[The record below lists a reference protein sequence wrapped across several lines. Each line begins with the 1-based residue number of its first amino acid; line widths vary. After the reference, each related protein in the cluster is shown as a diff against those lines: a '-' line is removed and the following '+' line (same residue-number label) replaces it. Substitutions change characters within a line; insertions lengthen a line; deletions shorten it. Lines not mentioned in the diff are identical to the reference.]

1 MKQRQAVFNAVIN
14 VMGKQDGAYQ
24 PTTEQR
30 KQIIAIVSE
39 GLFSGEV
46 DFSESA
52 RQKYSTLD
60 SIRKE
65 YANGLVSNWLRRDPN
80 LNGGV
85 TYRPTNPGSRTGSQD
100 DQVKAIRALIK
111 SGKLDAE
118 GTKLAQ
124 AKLDERIAEL
134 RAEKNKVEVDID
146 QLPADLREQLG
157 L

>member
-14 VMGKQDGAYQ
+14 VMGQQDSGAYQ

-30 KQIIAIVSE
+30 KQIIEIVAE
-39 GLFSGEV
+39 GLASGEV

-52 RQKYSTLD
+52 QAKYD
-60 SIRKE
+60 SPEKIKG
-65 YANGLVSNWLRRDPN
+65 YTSGLVSNWLRKDPN
-80 LNGGV
+80 LNGGE

-100 DQVKAIRALIK
+100 EQVKAIRALIK
-111 SGKLDAE
+111 SGKLDE
-118 GTKLAQ
+118 DGTKLAQ
-124 AKLDERIAEL
+124 AKLDERLDEL
-134 RAEKNKVEVDID
+134 RAEKNKVEINVD